1 MNSLIVPVYKNA
13 DTIEPLVAAVGALAT
28 RLMGN
33 LEVVF
38 VVDGSPD
45 DSYKLLKHHLASCP
59 FQTQIIQLARNFGS
73 FAAIRTGMAL
83 ASGEYF
89 AVMAADLQEPTE
101 LVGEFFNVLATEEID
116 LVCGRRID
124 RNDPAASKF
133 AASIFWWLY
142 RHLVQPQVP
151 PGGVDVVGCNKNVRD
166 SLLKFEENNSS
177 LIGQLFWLGFRRKD
191 LAYTRQPRAG
201 TGKSAWTFR
210 KKWRYMVDSVFSFT
224 DLPINMLIWLGT
236 LGVVGSLALSA
247 IVSTAWLAGMVNVLG
262 YTPIMLVLAFSTSLN
277 LLASGILGAY
287 VWRTFENTKRRPL
300 AIMMTQEHFPKGTKS

>member
-151 PGGVDVVGCNKNVRD
+151 PGGVDVFGCNKNVI
-166 SLLKFEENNSS
+166 KM
-177 LIGQLFWLGFRRKD
+177 
-191 LAYTRQPRAG
+191 P
-201 TGKSAWTFR
+201 
-210 KKWRYMVDSVFSFT
+210 
-224 DLPINMLIWLGT
+224 PC
-236 LGVVGSLALSA
+236 
-247 IVSTAWLAGMVNVLG
+247 
-262 YTPIMLVLAFSTSLN
+262 
-277 LLASGILGAY
+277 AS
-287 VWRTFENTKRRPL
+287 
-300 AIMMTQEHFPKGTKS
+300 

>member
-133 AASIFWWLY
+133 AASIFW
-142 RHLVQPQVP
+142 
-151 PGGVDVVGCNKNVRD
+151 
-166 SLLKFEENNSS
+166 
-177 LIGQLFWLGFRRKD
+177 FRRKD